1 MNGAN
6 SPPLPSAA
14 GGEAHREERQPDT
27 RDWIAIFG
35 AILGAFMA
43 VLDIQIT
50 NAALKDIQGGIAASL
65 DEGTWI
71 STGYLVAEIVTIPL
85 SAWLAGIFSM
95 KRYLI
100 ANCALFLLFSML
112 CGLSDSLTMMV
123 ICRVGQGFTGGVFIP
138 LAMTIV
144 LRCLPP
150 SKQPIGLTLFGV
162 TATFAPAIGPTIGG
176 WLTDTLSWHWIFY
189 INLFPGMV
197 MMWTIW
203 YGLRNEPMHLDRL
216 RHGDWPGIISMAIGL
231 GSLITVLE
239 EGQRKDWF
247 GNPMIDELSVLAA
260 IFIPAFLFFELR
272 HKEPFINLWLLRQP
286 SFASASGMGFVL
298 GLTLYGTVYLLPVYL
313 AQIQG
318 YDALQIGEVIMW
330 LGLPQLFIFPIVPLV
345 MRHVDPR
352 LMVAFGLLLFA
363 VSCFMNS
370 YLTHD
375 WGIEQFRW
383 SQLVRAAGQPF
394 MITPLSALAAGS
406 QPPSQQAHASAIFNI
421 MRNLGGSVGI
431 AMLATF
437 LTNREHLH
445 FSVIAER
452 LTRNSPR
459 TAQAINQFAQLL
471 MAKAPGSDVAHMQ
484 AVAELANMVRREAF
498 TMAYSDCF
506 FVLGFALL
514 FAMLGL
520 LLMPKPKSGIAVAH

>member
-1 MNGAN
+1 MKG
-6 SPPLPSAA
+6 
-14 GGEAHREERQPDT
+14 ERQPSG

-85 SAWLAGIFSM
+85 SAWLADIFST

-100 ANCALFLLFSML
+100 VNCALFLVFSML
-112 CGLSDSLTMMV
+112 CGMSDSLTMMV
-123 ICRVGQGFTGGVFIP
+123 VCRVGQGFTGGVFIP

-162 TATFAPAIGPTIGG
+162 TATFAPAIGPTVGG

-189 INLFPGMV
+189 INLFPGLL
-197 MMWTIW
+197 MMWMIW
-203 YGLRNEPMHLDRL
+203 YGLRRGPMHLDRL
-216 RHGDWPGIISMAIGL
+216 RRGDWPGIISMAIGL

-247 GNPMIDELSVLAA
+247 GNPTIVELSIVSA

-272 HKEPFINLWLLRQP
+272 HKEPFINLRLLVRP
-286 SFASASGMGFVL
+286 AFASASGMGFVL
-298 GLTLYGTVYLLPVYL
+298 GLTLYGTVYLIPVYL
-313 AQIQG
+313 TQIRG

-330 LGLPQLFIFPIVPLV
+330 LGLPQLFIFPFVPLV
-345 MRHVDPR
+345 MRHVDSR

-363 VSCFMNS
+363 ASCFMNS
-370 YLTHD
+370 HLTPE
-375 WGIEQFRW
+375 WGINELRW
-383 SQLVRAAGQPF
+383 SQLVRAVGQPF
-394 MITPLSALAAGS
+394 IMVPLSGLSAGAL
-406 QPPSQQAHASAIFNI
+406 PEREQAQGSAIFNI

-431 AMLATF
+431 AMLATY
-437 LTNREHLH
+437 LTVREHFH

-452 LTRNSPR
+452 LTQNSPR
-459 TAQAINQFAQLL
+459 TAEALSIFT
-471 MAKAPGSDVAHMQ
+471 Q
-484 AVAELANMVRREAF
+484 AVAAKTPGGNAAHMRAVAQLADAVRRNAF

-506 FVLGFALL
+506 FILGIALL
-514 FAMLGL
+514 IAVLGL
-520 LLMPKPKSGIAVAH
+520 LLVPKPRPGSVAH